1 MLDQNQN
8 FAETNDMKDIDEA
21 SEDIASDTV
30 DFADSILDKEEA
42 PAISRVD
49 TGQGTTARKMLE
61 EIREERA
68 LRKAIY
74 DDLYGFDEEE

>member
-1 MLDQNQN
+1 MLNQNQN
-8 FAETNDMKDIDEA
+8 FAETDDMKDIDEA

>member
-1 MLDQNQN
+1 MLNQNQN
-8 FAETNDMKDIDEA
+8 FAETDDMKDIDEA

-30 DFADSILDKEEA
+30 DFADPILDKEEA